1 MYVVAISNHKGG
13 VGKTTTALCLATSL
27 ARRGRRVVAV
37 GLDAQ
42 GNLAQGA
49 GIAAADGPSMFELL
63 RGKASA
69 REVARRVPH
78 PGLELLRVIPAGR
91 RLFQAE
97 GWLYSRIGYEDV
109 LRERL
114 ASLHKTCELAVLDCS
129 PSLGAVTTSAICAAD
144 LVLVPVQCEAFAL
157 QGVESLL
164 EVVDLVR
171 GRNPGLEVRLVPTL
185 YDKRNR
191 ICKDVLARL
200 KARWGDVLGD
210 VVVGVDT
217 KVRDAQAR
225 GLPLCLHDAGSRAA
239 LAYDRLATAVEQA
252 AARRVAARAA

>member
-1 MYVVAISNHKGG
+1 MFVVAVSNHKGG
-13 VGKTTTALCLATSL
+13 VGKTTTALCLATAL
-27 ARRGRRVVAV
+27 ARKGRRVVAV

-49 GIAAADGPSMFELL
+49 GVGVVEGPSMFELL
-63 RGKASA
+63 RGKARA
-69 REVARRVPH
+69 REVARAVPH

-97 GWLYSRIGYEDV
+97 GWLYTRVGYEEV

-114 ASLHKTCELAVLDCS
+114 ADLHKTCELAVLDCS

-164 EVVDLVR
+164 ELVELAR
-171 GRNPGLEVRLVPTL
+171 GRNPALEVLLVPTL
-185 YDKRNR
+185 FDQRNR
-191 ICKDVLARL
+191 ICRDVLARL
-200 KARWGDVLGD
+200 RARHGERVSQ

-217 KVRDAQAR
+217 RVRDAQAR
-225 GLPLCLHDAGSRAA
+225 SLPLCLYAPGSRADVA
-239 LAYDRLATAVEQA
+239 YAQLASELEAA
-252 AARRVAARAA
+252 AARRLARAA